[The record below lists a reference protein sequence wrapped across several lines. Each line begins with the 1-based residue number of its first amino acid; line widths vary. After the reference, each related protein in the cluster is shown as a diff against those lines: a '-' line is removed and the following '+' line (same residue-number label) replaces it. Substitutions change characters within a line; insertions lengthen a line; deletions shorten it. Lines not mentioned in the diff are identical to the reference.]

1 MRLLERVIP
10 VVRRM
15 ERVVRLRWATPFQAT
30 KRIIGFIILL
40 LAGTL
45 LAPIP
50 FSHIIPVL
58 VIMLLAF
65 ALLEQDGVLLC
76 VALVAAV
83 VSVAISIAA
92 VWGTIEVGLLL

>member
-1 MRLLERVIP
+1 
-10 VVRRM
+10 
-15 ERVVRLRWATPFQAT
+15 
-30 KRIIGFIILL
+30 
-40 LAGTL
+40 
-45 LAPIP
+45 
-50 FSHIIPVL
+50 
-58 VIMLLAF
+58 MLLAF